1 MAKKRMFS
9 LDVVDLDSF
18 IEMPVSAKLLYY
30 DLGMRADDDGFIGN
44 PKKITLLAGCNE
56 EDIET
61 LIKNKFIYMFSS
73 GVIAIRHWNVNNQIR
88 KDRYN
93 ETFRIDEKRLLK
105 LENNVYEL
113 KDNSGIP
120 NDIPTVTTVKY
131 SIGKNSIDKL
141 SVDKKSKDK
150 KSLEEK
156 REEKI
161 IDNFHVDVDTG
172 EILEY
177 EIVSEKDKV
186 YKNIIE
192 YLNNKI
198 GTSYRSNSSKTKS
211 LIDAR
216 LNEGFTD
223 QDFFLVIDKK
233 YKEWINTEME
243 KYLRPETLFSNK
255 FESYLNQPEIKKQKT
270 LKDISMAE
278 IDEALKRER
287 EKMGNIINN
296 DTIGIY

>member
-18 IEMPVSAKLLYY
+18 IEMPLSAKLLYY
-30 DLGMRADDDGFIGN
+30 DLGMRADDDGFVGN
-44 PKKITLLAGCNE
+44 PKKITLLAGCNK

-141 SVDKKSKDK
+141 SVDKTSKEK
-150 KSLEEK
+150 NSLEEK

-161 IDNFHVDVDTG
+161 IDNYHVDVDTG
-172 EILEY
+172 EVIEY
-177 EIVSEKDKV
+177 EIVSEKDNV
-186 YKNIIE
+186 YKNIID

-198 GTSYRSNSSKTKS
+198 NANYRSNSYKTKS

-216 LNEGFTD
+216 LNEGYKEE
-223 QDFFLVIDKK
+223 DFFLVIDKK
-233 YKEWINTEME
+233 YKEWKDSEME
-243 KYLRPETLFSNK
+243 KFLRPETLFSNK
-255 FESYLNQPEIKKQKT
+255 FESYYNQPEIMKQRT

-278 IDEALKRER
+278 IDEALKRE
-287 EKMGNIINN
+287 KQQMGDNITN
-296 DTIGIY
+296 DTIRFY

>member
-9 LDVVDLDSF
+9 LDVIDLDSF
-18 IEMPVSAKLLYY
+18 IEMPISAKLLYY
-30 DLGMRADDDGFIGN
+30 DLGMRADDDGFVGN
-44 PKKITLLAGCNE
+44 PNKITLLAGCNE

-93 ETFRIDEKRLLK
+93 ETFRIEEKRLLK

-141 SVDKKSKDK
+141 SVDKKSKEK

-186 YKNIIE
+186 YKTIID
-192 YLNNKI
+192 YLNDKI
-198 GTSYRSNSSKTKS
+198 GTSYRSNSAKTKF

-216 LNEGFTD
+216 LNEGYKEE
-223 QDFFLVIDKK
+223 DFFLVIDKK
-233 YKEWINTEME
+233 YKEWKDSEME
-243 KYLRPETLFSNK
+243 KFLRPETLFSNK
-255 FESYLNQPEIKKQKT
+255 FESYYNQPEIMKQRT

-278 IDEALKRER
+278 IDEALKRE
-287 EKMGNIINN
+287 KQQMGDKANN
-296 DTIGIY
+296 DTVGIY

>member
-30 DLGMRADDDGFIGN
+30 DLGMRADDDGFVGN

-56 EDIET
+56 EDIEI

-141 SVDKKSKDK
+141 SVDKTSKEK
-150 KSLEEK
+150 NSLEEK

-161 IDNFHVDVDTG
+161 IDNYHVDVDTG
-172 EILEY
+172 EIIEY
-177 EIVSEKDKV
+177 EIVSEKDKT
-186 YKNIIE
+186 YKNIID

-198 GTSYRSNSSKTKS
+198 NANYRSNGYKTKT
-211 LIDAR
+211 LIDA
-216 LNEGFTD
+216 
-223 QDFFLVIDKK
+223 
-233 YKEWINTEME
+233 
-243 KYLRPETLFSNK
+243 
-255 FESYLNQPEIKKQKT
+255 
-270 LKDISMAE
+270 
-278 IDEALKRER
+278 
-287 EKMGNIINN
+287 
-296 DTIGIY
+296 

>member
-18 IEMPVSAKLLYY
+18 IEMPISAKLLYY
-30 DLGMRADDDGFIGN
+30 DLGMRADDDGFVGN

-141 SVDKKSKDK
+141 SVDKKSKEK

-186 YKNIIE
+186 YKTIID
-192 YLNNKI
+192 YLNDKI
-198 GTSYRSNSSKTKS
+198 GTSYRSNSAKTKF

-216 LNEGFTD
+216 LNEGYKEE
-223 QDFFLVIDKK
+223 DFFLVIDKK
-233 YKEWINTEME
+233 YKEWKDSEME
-243 KYLRPETLFSNK
+243 KFLRPETLFSNK
-255 FESYLNQPEIKKQKT
+255 FESYYNQPEIMKQRT

-278 IDEALKRER
+278 IDEALKRE
-287 EKMGNIINN
+287 KQQMGDKANN
-296 DTIGIY
+296 DTVGIY

>member
-1 MAKKRMFS
+1 MFS

-56 EDIET
+56 EDIKT

-73 GVIAIRHWNVNNQIR
+73 GIIAIRHWNVNNQIR

-172 EILEY
+172 KILEY

-186 YKNIIE
+186 YKNIID

-198 GTSYRSNSSKTKS
+198 NANYRCNSAKTKS

-216 LNEGFTD
+216 LNEGYKEE
-223 QDFFLVIDKK
+223 DFFLVIDKK
-233 YKEWINTEME
+233 YNEWKDSEM
-243 KYLRPETLFSNK
+243 KKFLRPETLFGNK
-255 FESYLNQPEIKKQKT
+255 FESYYNQPEIIKQRT

-278 IDEALKRER
+278 IDEALKREK
-287 EKMGNIINN
+287 ELLGDKTNN
-296 DTIGIY
+296 DKVGFY

>member
-1 MAKKRMFS
+1 MFNVDIVGS
-9 LDVVDLDSF
+9 DAFLDL
-18 IEMPVSAKLLYY
+18 PHTAQALYFQ
-30 DLGMRADDDGFIGN
+30 LGMRADDDGFVGN
-44 PKKITLLAGCNE
+44 PKKITLLAGCNK

-61 LIKNKFIYMFSS
+61 LIKNEFIYMFSS

-141 SVDKKSKDK
+141 SVDKTSKEK
-150 KSLEEK
+150 NSLEEK

-161 IDNFHVDVDTG
+161 IDNYHVDVDTG
-172 EILEY
+172 EIIEY
-177 EIVSEKDKV
+177 EIVSEKDKT
-186 YKNIIE
+186 YKNIID

-198 GTSYRSNSSKTKS
+198 NANYRCNSAKTKS

-216 LNEGFTD
+216 LNEGYKEE
-223 QDFFLVIDKK
+223 DFFLVIDKK
-233 YKEWINTEME
+233 YKEWKDSEME
-243 KYLRPETLFSNK
+243 KFLRPETLFSNK
-255 FESYLNQPEIKKQKT
+255 FESYYNQPEIMKQRT

-278 IDEALKRER
+278 IDEALKREK
-287 EKMGNIINN
+287 ELMGDKTNN
-296 DTIGIY
+296 DKVGFY

>member
-18 IEMPVSAKLLYY
+18 IEMPISAKLLYY
-30 DLGMRADDDGFIGN
+30 DLGMRADDDGFVGN

-93 ETFRIDEKRLLK
+93 ETFRLDEKRLLK

-141 SVDKKSKDK
+141 SVDKTSKEK
-150 KSLEEK
+150 NSLEEK

-161 IDNFHVDVDTG
+161 IDNYHVDVDTG
-172 EILEY
+172 EIIEY

-186 YKNIIE
+186 YKNIID
-192 YLNNKI
+192 YLNDKI
-198 GTSYRSNSSKTKS
+198 GTSYRSNSIKTKS

-216 LNEGFTD
+216 LNEGFTEY
-223 QDFFLVIDKK
+223 DFFVVIDKK
-233 YKEWINTEME
+233 HKEWKDSEME

-255 FESYLNQPEIKKQKT
+255 FESYLNQPEIKKQRT
-270 LKDISMAE
+270 LKDISMTE
-278 IDEALKRER
+278 IDEALKREK
-287 EKMGNIINN
+287 ELMGDKTNN
-296 DTIGIY
+296 DKVGFY

>member
-30 DLGMRADDDGFIGN
+30 DLGMRADDDGFVGN
-44 PKKITLLAGCNE
+44 PKKITLLAGCNK

-131 SIGKNSIDKL
+131 SIDKNSTDKVSIVEID
-141 SVDKKSKDK
+141 SEQVATPSKRFQKPTIEEIKAYCQERGNNIDAEQFFNFYDSK
-150 KSLEEK
+150 GWKVGNQPMKNWKAAVITWEK
-156 REEKI
+156 RQNANPQNVENKSG
-161 IDNFHVDVDTG
+161 NVFLDVA
-172 EILEY
+172 
-177 EIVSEKDKV
+177 
-186 YKNIIE
+186 KN
-192 YLNNKI
+192 K
-198 GTSYRSNSSKTKS
+198 G
-211 LIDAR
+211 
-216 LNEGFTD
+216 
-223 QDFFLVIDKK
+223 
-233 YKEWINTEME
+233 
-243 KYLRPETLFSNK
+243 LF
-255 FESYLNQPEIKKQKT
+255 
-270 LKDISMAE
+270 
-278 IDEALKRER
+278 
-287 EKMGNIINN
+287 
-296 DTIGIY
+296 

>member
-18 IEMPVSAKLLYY
+18 IEMPISAKLLYY
-30 DLGMRADDDGFIGN
+30 DLGMRADDDGFVGN

-56 EDIET
+56 KDIET

-131 SIGKNSIDKL
+131 SIDKNSIDKL
-141 SVDKKSKDK
+141 SVDKKSKEK

-177 EIVSEKDKV
+177 EILSEKDKI
-186 YKNIIE
+186 YKNIID

-287 EKMGNIINN
+287 EQMGDIINN

>member
-30 DLGMRADDDGFIGN
+30 DLGMRADDDGFVGN

-131 SIGKNSIDKL
+131 SIGKNNIDKL
-141 SVDKKSKDK
+141 SVDKKSKEK

-186 YKNIIE
+186 YKNIID

-198 GTSYRSNSSKTKS
+198 NANYRSNGYKTKT

-216 LNEGFTD
+216 LKEGYKEE
-223 QDFFLVIDKK
+223 DFFLVIDKK
-233 YKEWINTEME
+233 YNEWKDSEM
-243 KYLRPETLFSNK
+243 KKFLRPETLFGNK
-255 FESYLNQPEIKKQKT
+255 FESYYNQPEIIKQRT

-278 IDEALKRER
+278 IDEALKREK
-287 EKMGNIINN
+287 ELMGDKTNN
-296 DTIGIY
+296 DKVGFY

>member
-9 LDVVDLDSF
+9 LDVIDLDSF
-18 IEMPVSAKLLYY
+18 IEMPISAKLLYY
-30 DLGMRADDDGFIGN
+30 DLGMRADDDGFVGN

-93 ETFRIDEKRLLK
+93 ETFRLEEKRLLK

-131 SIGKNSIDKL
+131 SIDKNSIDKL
-141 SVDKKSKDK
+141 SVDKKSKEK

-161 IDNFHVDVDTG
+161 IDNFHVDVDIG

-177 EIVSEKDKV
+177 EILSEKDKI
-186 YKNIIE
+186 YKNIID

-287 EKMGNIINN
+287 EQMGDIINN

>member
-18 IEMPVSAKLLYY
+18 IEMSVSAKLLYY
-30 DLGMRADDDGFIGN
+30 DLGMRADDDGFVGN
-44 PKKITLLAGCNE
+44 PKKITLLAGCNK

-61 LIKNKFIYMFSS
+61 LIKNEFIYMFSS

-141 SVDKKSKDK
+141 SVDKKSKEK

-186 YKNIIE
+186 YKTIID
-192 YLNNKI
+192 YLNDKI
-198 GTSYRSNSSKTKS
+198 GTSYRSNSAKTKF

-216 LNEGFTD
+216 LNEGYKEE
-223 QDFFLVIDKK
+223 DFFLVIDKK
-233 YKEWINTEME
+233 YKEWKDSEME
-243 KYLRPETLFSNK
+243 KFLRPETLFSNK
-255 FESYLNQPEIKKQKT
+255 FESYYNQPEIMKQRT

-278 IDEALKRER
+278 IDEALKRE
-287 EKMGNIINN
+287 KQQMGDKANN
-296 DTIGIY
+296 DTVGIY

>member
-18 IEMPVSAKLLYY
+18 IEMPISAKLLYY
-30 DLGMRADDDGFIGN
+30 DLGMRADDDGFVGN

-93 ETFRIDEKRLLK
+93 ETFRLDEKRLLK

-113 KDNSGIP
+113 IDNSGIP

-141 SVDKKSKDK
+141 SIDKTSKEK
-150 KSLEEK
+150 NSLEKK

-287 EKMGNIINN
+287 EQMGDIINN

>member
-18 IEMPVSAKLLYY
+18 IEMPISAKLLYY
-30 DLGMRADDDGFIGN
+30 DLGMRADDDGFVGN
-44 PKKITLLAGCNE
+44 PKKITLLAGCNK

-61 LIKNKFIYMFSS
+61 LIKNEFIYMFSS
-73 GVIAIRHWNVNNQIR
+73 GVIAIRHWNVNNHIR

-141 SVDKKSKDK
+141 SVDKTSKEK
-150 KSLEEK
+150 NSLEEK

-161 IDNFHVDVDTG
+161 IDNYHVDVDTG
-172 EILEY
+172 EIIEY
-177 EIVSEKDKV
+177 EIVSEKDKT
-186 YKNIIE
+186 YKNIID

-198 GTSYRSNSSKTKS
+198 NANYRYNSAKTKS

-216 LNEGFTD
+216 LNEGYKEE
-223 QDFFLVIDKK
+223 DFFLVIDKK
-233 YKEWINTEME
+233 YKEWKDSEME
-243 KYLRPETLFSNK
+243 KFLRPETLFSNK
-255 FESYLNQPEIKKQKT
+255 FESYYNQPEIMKQRT

-278 IDEALKRER
+278 IDEALKRE
-287 EKMGNIINN
+287 KQQMGDNITN
-296 DTIGIY
+296 DTIRFY

>member
-30 DLGMRADDDGFIGN
+30 DLGMRADDDGFVGN

-56 EDIET
+56 EDIEI

-73 GVIAIRHWNVNNQIR
+73 GVVAIRHWNVNNQIR

-120 NDIPTVTTVKY
+120 NDIPMVTTVKY

-141 SVDKKSKDK
+141 SVDKTSKEK
-150 KSLEEK
+150 NSLEEK

-161 IDNFHVDVDTG
+161 IDNFYVDVDTG

-177 EIVSEKDKV
+177 EIVSEKDKL
-186 YKNIIE
+186 YKNIID
-192 YLNNKI
+192 
-198 GTSYRSNSSKTKS
+198 S
-211 LIDAR
+211 DC
-216 LNEGFTD
+216 
-223 QDFFLVIDKK
+223 
-233 YKEWINTEME
+233 
-243 KYLRPETLFSNK
+243 
-255 FESYLNQPEIKKQKT
+255 
-270 LKDISMAE
+270 
-278 IDEALKRER
+278 
-287 EKMGNIINN
+287 
-296 DTIGIY
+296 

>member
-9 LDVVDLDSF
+9 LDVIDLDSF

-30 DLGMRADDDGFIGN
+30 DLGMRADDDGFVGN
-44 PKKITLLAGCNE
+44 PKKITLLAGCNK

-131 SIGKNSIDKL
+131 SIDKNSIDKL
-141 SVDKKSKDK
+141 RVDKTSKEK
-150 KSLEEK
+150 NSLEKK

-186 YKNIIE
+186 YKNIID

-198 GTSYRSNSSKTKS
+198 NANYRCNSVKTKS

-216 LNEGFTD
+216 LNEGYKEA
-223 QDFFLVIDKK
+223 DFFLVIDKK
-233 YKEWINTEME
+233 YKEWKDSEME
-243 KYLRPETLFSNK
+243 KFLRPETLFSNK
-255 FESYLNQPEIKKQKT
+255 FESYYNQPEIMKQRT

-278 IDEALKRER
+278 IDEALKRE
-287 EKMGNIINN
+287 KQQMGDKANN
-296 DTIGIY
+296 DTVGIY

>member
-18 IEMPVSAKLLYY
+18 IEMPLSAKLLYY
-30 DLGMRADDDGFIGN
+30 DLGMRADDDGFVGN
-44 PKKITLLAGCNE
+44 PKKITMLAGCNE

-93 ETFRIDEKRLLK
+93 ETFRLDEKRLLK

-131 SIGKNSIDKL
+131 SIDKL
-141 SVDKKSKDK
+141 SVDKTSKEK
-150 KSLEEK
+150 NSLEEK

-161 IDNFHVDVDTG
+161 IDNYYVDVDTG
-172 EILEY
+172 EIIEY
-177 EIVSEKDKV
+177 EIVSEKDKT
-186 YKNIIE
+186 YKNIID

-198 GTSYRSNSSKTKS
+198 NTNYRCNSVKTKS

-216 LNEGFTD
+216 LNEGFTEY
-223 QDFFLVIDKK
+223 DFFVVIDKK
-233 YKEWINTEME
+233 HKEWKDSEME

-255 FESYLNQPEIKKQKT
+255 FESYLNQPEIKKQRT

-278 IDEALKRER
+278 IDEALKREK
-287 EKMGNIINN
+287 ELMGDKTNN
-296 DTIGIY
+296 DKVGFY